1 MDELELLKVENEIL
15 KKTLCVAV
23 EVLKREHALLE
34 RSVATL
40 EKQDKV
46 VDLLVDKLRRFG
58 VNI

>member
-1 MDELELLKVENEIL
+1 MDELELLKAENEVL
-15 KKTLCVAV
+15 QKTLCVAV
-23 EVLKREHALLE
+23 EVLKREHTLLE

-46 VDLLVDKLRRFG
+46 VDLLVDKLRCFG